1 MLVYLHC
8 LTVLVK
14 TEVSCEHRFSGTA
27 IISQQIGNLG
37 STGQKFSISVT
48 PWPKC
53 LILMTESVNPI
64 EIAWNMENHRPFLMA
79 VYKKACKLN
88 IRFCRSDL
96 NFLPLLKLLLPGH
109 LSQLP
114 GLLSRFYWNPLYPNP
129 SINADDFIGA
139 ISTTRISWLVQYRSQ
154 KGMSWFKR
162 REAPCLAKSSHS

>member
-1 MLVYLHC
+1 MMSDREVIFQFNLTSHQGVKMLLVGALCRHS
-8 LTVLVK
+8 LTKVLDPNDRK
-14 TEVSCEHRFSGTA
+14 CKPKWKL
-27 IISQQIGNLG
+27 LG
-37 STGQKFSISVT
+37 IWKIHS
-48 PWPKC
+48 
-53 LILMTESVNPI
+53 
-64 EIAWNMENHRPFLMA
+64 PFMMA

-154 KGMSWFKR
+154 KSMSWFKR

>member
-1 MLVYLHC
+1 MMSNREVIFQFNLMSHQGVKMLLVGALCRHS
-8 LTVLVK
+8 LTKVLDQNDRK
-14 TEVSCEHRFSGTA
+14 CKPTWKL
-27 IISQQIGNLG
+27 LG
-37 STGQKFSISVT
+37 MWKIHS
-48 PWPKC
+48 PC
-53 LILMTESVNPI
+53 
-64 EIAWNMENHRPFLMA
+64 LMA

-114 GLLSRFYWNPLYPNP
+114 GLLSRSYWNPLYPNP

-154 KGMSWFKR
+154 KSMSWFKR